1 MGSQFELHPIIGDF
15 PSGFTHGEMFGT
27 LFVQHRV
34 CIVDV
39 DENALGLSQT
49 KWPLQHAAFAPEGKV
64 THVASRSA
72 AALVGYEF
80 VVLPEGAVE
89 EGQIAFLCGA
99 LPVLS

>member
-39 DENALGLSQT
+39 DENALGLTET
-49 KWPLQHAAFAPEGKV
+49 KRPLQHAAFAPKRKM
-64 THVASRSA
+64 THVASRSSA
-72 AALVGYEF
+72 ARRGNEVVG
-80 VVLPEGAVE
+80 LPEGAVE
-89 EGQIAFLCGA
+89 RGYIACVSGA
-99 LPVLS
+99 